1 MTPDISGVPG
11 LIALGAKQLHAFYRR
26 SEVRTLLKLTAGEVA
41 VADSVPAEHSKQV
54 SAWVLGIRTDPEV
67 MGGIKRLLDEGDLA
81 ATPLIEKRLRQLL
94 SFHENDLDRF
104 GVAELTAKAIEE
116 NVAAAKRDERT
127 AAHADAQMTR
137 SLVREEGAATRK
149 VVAAIDEKRAH
160 EGGGGPRHRVE
171 FSLSVRTERVL
182 ADLAEHDAEAA
193 EGLAAALDAGG
204 LERAAELID
213 DPQDWVSQGGSELL
227 IALGRL
233 ADQAGSYSTAESA
246 YLKAAEMPDV
256 RNRVREFVRAAVAA
270 ESRGDQVRTEE
281 LLAAAEKIDPEAPSL
296 AIARARRIED
306 PEEILAALAEVK
318 PLDDAQEVLLEL
330 TRAGAETARGE
341 YARSRT
347 RLQAAELLDPESLM
361 VKEVAANVALFE
373 AQDDLSREG
382 KLDRER
388 LMAAGATLAELAG
401 ELGRDGRAGARA
413 TLLARA
419 SQAYELAGES
429 GRSAELFE
437 QALELGPPPEAAELL
452 AEAALLLQRFDLIA
466 SLPLGDGE
474 LARLMRASGQLFA
487 ESDVPAAVAE
497 LDQLIDSAD
506 EQVRNRAAF
515 LRLGAASPS
524 HGIDW
529 SDAAEEIVEADKPEA
544 VAVLRGQWLA
554 EQDRLEEAEQVLTP
568 HSDSFQVLR
577 QLIEIAVRRDDF
589 ETAKRLSEEL
599 LARREEPRDRLNH
612 AGLLARMGETDAAR
626 DQFLLVARDESA
638 PKPTRS
644 QAYGRAASLEIERG
658 DFLASARLTEQWLGL
673 DPDNEEAIWLH
684 LFSLARR
691 RSHAEALTFWR
702 EHEIEVNQE
711 RQALLVAEVLSFG
724 GAPAAETLAS
734 LAELSD
740 RFERPEQ
747 LEYGLMMTALRT
759 EGSERG
765 DIPDELDARI
775 KQSFAEFPERFP
787 DSDLIQAK
795 KIDENDPAGT
805 FLEEIKPQLEAR
817 AEIGERLGE
826 ELRRGVTATNV
837 IAAASGRS
845 VGEVWGALRVMPLGY
860 SDEQRAS
867 EERNAAAAA
876 LDARAAVWDSTATYV
891 VGGLGDPLAETLRN
905 ALPASLLAE
914 STFEDITGDEA
925 KMTNQ
930 RTGHIAFDLG
940 SGDLIMGE
948 ADDAEREAETRRVAG
963 MGEMA
968 RGFSVRADL
977 GAVGEEEQLREVL
990 EEEGLSTAARS
1001 WPATVALA
1009 RREGL
1014 TVYSDDRYVR
1024 LSAQQAGLQSFG
1036 TLALLDVLA
1045 ERGMISA
1052 EQRITAR
1059 ARLYRAGAWGLQLS
1073 REEFAELLRKDDF
1086 EPTRGAHSVL
1096 NDFTAWPAG
1105 GIEAVEDV
1113 LAILQ
1118 LIHEEA
1124 PEKFDRWVHRVLDSI
1139 AHTLGGGY
1147 EKWARF
1153 LTQAALNPFRDPPP
1167 IGPDAIQAL
1176 LRAFRDLKFFRLFPP
1191 EPDLIIG
1198 AIAESL
1204 SFAEDERSRAVYFKA
1219 LLELLGPEDREAAIK
1234 SFVSD

>member
-11 LIALGAKQLHAFYRR
+11 LIALGVKEIQAFYKRA
-26 SEVRTLLKLTAGEVA
+26 EVRTLLKLTAGEVS

-54 SAWVLGIRTDPEV
+54 NGWVLSIRTDPEV
-67 MGGIKRLLDEGDLA
+67 MGGIKRLLDDGDLA

-94 SFHENDLDRF
+94 GFHENDLDRF
-104 GVAELTAKAIEE
+104 GIAELTAKAIEE
-116 NVAAAKRDERT
+116 NISAAKRDERT
-127 AAHADAQMTR
+127 AAHVDAQMTR
-137 SLVREEGAATRK
+137 SLIREEAAAVRKEIAAT
-149 VVAAIDEKRAH
+149 DEKRAH
-160 EGGGGPRHRVE
+160 EDRGGPRRQLQ
-171 FSLSVRTERVL
+171 FSLSVRTERVI
-182 ADLAEHDAEAA
+182 ADLAKHDAEAA
-193 EGLAAALDAGG
+193 ERLAASIDANGLD
-204 LERAAELID
+204 RAAELIEE
-213 DPQDWVSQGGSELL
+213 PQDWVAKGSSELL

-233 ADQAGSYSTAESA
+233 ADQAGSYSAAESA
-246 YLKAAEMPDV
+246 YLKATEMPDV
-256 RNRVREFVRAAVAA
+256 RDRVREFVRAAVAA
-270 ESRGDQVRTEE
+270 ESRGDQARTEE
-281 LLAAAEKIDPEAPSL
+281 LLAAAEKIDPQAPPL
-296 AIARARRIED
+296 AIARARRMED
-306 PEEILAALAEVK
+306 PEEILGALAEIK
-318 PLDDAQEVLLEL
+318 PLDDTQKVLLEL

-347 RLQAAELLDPESLM
+347 RLRAAELLDPESPM
-361 VKEVAANVALFE
+361 VKEVGANVTLME
-373 AQDDLSREG
+373 AQDIFSREG
-382 KLDRER
+382 TLDRKS
-388 LMAAGATLAELAG
+388 LMAAGETLTALAG
-401 ELGRDGRAGARA
+401 DLGRDGRTGAEA
-413 TLLARA
+413 MLLARA
-419 SQAYELAGES
+419 SQAYELSGES
-429 GRSAELFE
+429 ERSVELFQ

-487 ESDVPAAVAE
+487 ESDVPSAVGE
-497 LDQLIDSAD
+497 LDQLIESAD
-506 EQVRNRAAF
+506 EQIRNRAAF

-529 SDAAEEIVEADKPEA
+529 SDTAEEIVEADKPEA
-544 VAVLRGQWLA
+544 VALLRGQWLA
-554 EQDRLEEAEQVLTP
+554 EQDRLDEAEQVLAP
-568 HSDSFQVLR
+568 HSDSHQALR
-577 QLIEIAVRRDDF
+577 QLIEIAVRRDDLK
-589 ETAKRLSEEL
+589 TAKRLSEEL
-599 LARREEPRDRLNH
+599 LTRREEPRDRLNY
-612 AGLLARMGETDAAR
+612 AGLLARLEETDAAR
-626 DQFLLVARDESA
+626 DQFLLVARDDNAST
-638 PKPTRS
+638 PTRS
-644 QAYGRAASLEIERG
+644 QAYGRASSLEIERG
-658 DFLASARLTEQWLGL
+658 DFIASARLTEQWLGL
-673 DPDNEEAIWLH
+673 EPDNEEAIWLH

-702 EHEIEVNQE
+702 GHEIEVSQE

-765 DIPDELDARI
+765 DIPEELEARI

-805 FLEEIKPQLEAR
+805 FLDEIKPQLEAR

-837 IAAASGRS
+837 VAASSGRS
-845 VGEVWGALRVMPLGY
+845 VGEVWGALRVLPLGY

-867 EERNAAAAA
+867 EERNAAASA
-876 LDARAAVWDSTATYV
+876 LDARAAIWDSTATYV
-891 VGGLGDPLAETLRN
+891 VGRLGDPLTETLRN

-925 KMTNQ
+925 RMTDQ
-930 RTGHIAFDLG
+930 RTGHIAFDPG
-940 SGDLIMGE
+940 SGKLIMGE
-948 ADDAEREAETRRVAG
+948 ADDAEREAEARRVAG
-963 MGEMA
+963 MTKMA

-977 GAVGEEEQLREVL
+977 GATGEKDPLREML

-1009 RREGL
+1009 GREGL
-1014 TVYSDDRYVR
+1014 AVYSDDRYVR

-1059 ARLYRAGAWGLQLS
+1059 ASLYRTGAWGLQLS
-1073 REEFAELLRKDDF
+1073 REEFAELLREDDF
-1086 EPTRGAHSVL
+1086 EPTHGAQAIL
-1096 NDFTAWPAG
+1096 NDFTAWAAG
-1105 GIEAVEDV
+1105 GIERVEDV
-1113 LAILQ
+1113 LSMLQ

-1124 PEKFDRWVHRVLDSI
+1124 PEKFDSWVHRVLDSI
-1139 AHTLGGGY
+1139 THTLGGGY
-1147 EKWARF
+1147 EKWGRF

-1176 LRAFRDLKFFRLFPP
+1176 LRALRAHEFFQQNPP
-1191 EPDLIIG
+1191 DPDLVIG

-1234 SFVSD
+1234 SFVTD